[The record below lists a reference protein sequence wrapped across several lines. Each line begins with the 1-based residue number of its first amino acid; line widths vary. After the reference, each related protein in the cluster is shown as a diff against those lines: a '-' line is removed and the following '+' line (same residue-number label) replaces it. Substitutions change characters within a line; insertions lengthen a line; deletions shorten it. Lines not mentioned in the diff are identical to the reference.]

1 MIHIALV
8 RRTLRDYLPIWSA
21 VFIVITGFVILFNFA
36 LDAFPRQQTQNWIE
50 VPWVRKFIVALVG
63 ADVME
68 LTKPEGMLSIAF
80 SHPLVWVLLVSF
92 TLTLSSGVLAG
103 EVDRGT
109 MDMLATLPLSRTRIY
124 CSVSLSMILMGLPLC
139 WAVWLGAK
147 IGIALT
153 GFADVRM
160 SLLAMVTC
168 NLCAAYVSISGLA
181 LMISGVSNR
190 RGMAAA
196 VAFGI
201 LFYSFVINFLATMW
215 PVLQPISFTSFL
227 TYYAPLLII
236 RDEAW
241 PRQHML
247 VLLAVGAGCWTA
259 GLIVFARRDFPAR

>member
-1 MIHIALV
+1 MISPPLV
-8 RRTLRDYLPIWSA
+8 RRTLRDYLLIWSA

-36 LDAFPRQQTQNWIE
+36 LDAFPREQTQNWIE

-80 SHPLVWVLLVSF
+80 SHPLIWVLLVSF

-109 MDMLATLPLSRTRIY
+109 MDMLATLPLSRPRIY
-124 CSVSLSMILMGLPLC
+124 CSVSLAMLLMGLPLC

-153 GFADVRM
+153 GFAVVRM
-160 SLLAMVTC
+160 SLLAVVTC
-168 NLCAAYVSISGLA
+168 NLCAAYISISGLA

-190 RGMAAA
+190 RGMAVA
-196 VAFGI
+196 VAFGV
-201 LFYSFVINFLATMW
+201 LFYSFVINFLATLW
-215 PVLQPISFTSFL
+215 PALESISFTSFL

-236 RDEAW
+236 RDEVW
-241 PRQHML
+241 PLRQMAAL
-247 VLLAVGAGCWTA
+247 VGTGALLWGI
-259 GLIVFARRDFPAR
+259 GLVVFSRRDIPAR